1 MRLAY
6 AILLAAAPVTLVHSA
21 PAVHA
26 QEQVASARDPKLTAW
41 FDAKYEEQLRDSPLQ
56 LTGLGRKER
65 YGEIDDFSLAE
76 QDRQLEWSRAT
87 VEEMERIFD
96 YKTLGAADRLS
107 YDLWK
112 HEYEQA
118 AKAAKWR
125 DSGYVFT
132 QMQGIH
138 VSLPSLLI
146 SQHRVDTAQDMRDY
160 ISRVNG
166 IGRAIGQLVDIA
178 EPRAK
183 AGVRP
188 PYFAYDFVIAEA
200 TKLKSGA
207 PFDSGADNALWQ
219 DGKGKIAKLVADKT
233 ITKAEGDA
241 MQGQLEAALKGGYKA
256 GYDRLVTFMTADKP
270 NAPKVATGVGGIA
283 NGKEYYAHRL
293 AASTTTDLTPE
304 QVHQIGLDDVKRI
317 HTEMEA
323 IKDKV
328 GFKGDLK
335 AFFDKV
341 RTDPANYYP
350 QGDEG
355 AKMYIDAASAA
366 LDNIESKLP
375 QYFGL
380 LPKAPLEVKRVEAFR
395 EQAGGAQHYRSA
407 TPDGSRPGI
416 YYAHLSDMS
425 AMPRNM
431 LEVIAYHEGLP
442 GHHMQI
448 SIAQELTGVP
458 KFQTQVG
465 YTAYGEGWG
474 LYSER
479 LAKEIPGTYADPLSD
494 FGRLS
499 SELWRAIRL
508 VVDTGVHSKGWNE
521 EQAIAYFTANS
532 PQNVETVRNE
542 VRRYI
547 VWPGQATSYKI
558 GMNQILALRAE
569 AESELGA
576 KFDIRGFH
584 DAVLGGGSLP
594 LSLLNRRVRD
604 WIAAEKTKG

>member
-6 AILLAAAPVTLVHSA
+6 AILLAAAPVALIHAA

-26 QEQVASARDPKLTAW
+26 QEQVAQARDPRLTAW

-56 LTGLGRKER
+56 LTSLGRKER

-87 VEEMERIFD
+87 VEEMERTFD
-96 YKTLGAADRLS
+96 YKTLNAADRLS

-118 AKAAKWR
+118 AKSAKWR

-138 VSLPSLLI
+138 VGLPSLLI
-146 SQHRVDTAQDMRDY
+146 SQHRVDTAQDMLYY
-160 ISRVNG
+160 ISRVSG

-178 EPRAK
+178 EPRAR

-219 DGKGKIAKLVADKT
+219 DGKAKIAKLVADKK
-233 ITKAEGDA
+233 ITAAEGDA
-241 MQGQLEAALKGGYKA
+241 MRGKLEAALKGGYKA
-256 GYDRLVTFMTADKP
+256 GYDRLVAFMTADKP
-270 NAPKVATGVGGIA
+270 NAPKVATGVGGLA
-283 NGKEYYAHRL
+283 SGKEYYAHRL

-317 HTEMEA
+317 HGEMEA
-323 IKDKV
+323 IKEKV
-328 GFKGDLK
+328 GFKGDLQT
-335 AFFDKV
+335 FFEKV

-350 QGDEG
+350 QGEEG

-395 EQAGGAQHYRSA
+395 EQAGGAQHYRAA

-465 YTAYGEGWG
+465 YTAYSEGWG

-479 LAKEIPGTYADPLSD
+479 LAKEMPGTYADPLSD

-508 VVDTGVHSKGWNE
+508 VVDTGVHSKGWTE

-569 AESELGA
+569 AERELGA

-594 LSLLNRRVRD
+594 LSLLDRRVRD
-604 WIAAEKTKG
+604 WIAAEKAKS